1 MDYFI
6 NNIIYIALGLTILIS
21 LFVFR
26 KHLFITN
33 WFNKVVHSAS
43 ESKNMS
49 NDEFAITLL
58 AYERLTVLL
67 ERIEPIGMFNR
78 LELHHLDK
86 DIVRSMLIK
95 NIVIEYEY
103 NVSQQIY
110 VSDELWEMINVVKN
124 KIINS
129 ISQAFDSLPKK
140 ATANDFFNIML
151 KQAKHNNLIL
161 NYAKKALKKER
172 RFIS

>member
-6 NNIIYIALGLTILIS
+6 DNIIYIALISLFLIS

-26 KHLFITN
+26 KYLFIPN
-33 WFNKVVHSAS
+33 WYNKVFNSIS
-43 ESKNMS
+43 EYKKIS
-49 NDEFAITLL
+49 NDELAITLL
-58 AYERLTVLL
+58 AYERLTVFL
-67 ERIEPIGMFNR
+67 ERLEPIGMFNR
-78 LELHHLDK
+78 LELHNLDK
-86 DIVRSMLIK
+86 DIARSMLIK

-129 ISQAFDSLPKK
+129 VSQDFSSLSKQ

-151 KQAKHNNLIL
+151 KQAKHNT
-161 NYAKKALKKER
+161 
-172 RFIS
+172 